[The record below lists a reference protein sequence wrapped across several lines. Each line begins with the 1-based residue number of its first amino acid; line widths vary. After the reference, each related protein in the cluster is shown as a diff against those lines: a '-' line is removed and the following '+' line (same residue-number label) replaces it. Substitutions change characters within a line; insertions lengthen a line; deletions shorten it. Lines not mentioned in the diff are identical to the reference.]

1 MLFLIFSIN
10 FCNSEGENFSLSRK
24 VAAEIDEMFEKNP
37 PKYVITGTGKGFAN
51 ASVARTIGS
60 EYEAEYQN
68 DLLTLNMRK
77 GAGKDKR

>member
-1 MLFLIFSIN
+1 
-10 FCNSEGENFSLSRK
+10 
-24 VAAEIDEMFEKNP
+24 MFEKNP